1 MKFLSLCQAKKLFQ
15 LQFSKTWNSKWKD
28 VKEIFMSPLCE
39 TYVSQGRTV
48 RFPCGKRMVS
58 HKET

>member
-1 MKFLSLCQAKKLFQ
+1 MSLCQLKKQIQ

-28 VKEIFMSPLCE
+28 VKEIFMPPLCE

-48 RFPCGKRMVS
+48 RFPHGKRMVPLR
-58 HKET
+58 ET